1 MTAAEMLVYFRER
14 YNLSSNVN
22 FGKQDD
28 ELYLYLNAA
37 VSRFIK
43 TRVTG
48 NNPRQVGFQGD
59 QKRIDDLRT
68 LVKKESVTLTAESE
82 ISNGSNFPMPSDY
95 YIGINCIV
103 NITNSNKTPSDY
115 WTQAKTVD
123 LFTLDDYLHTGN
135 NKPIIDNPLISYYDN
150 KGLVIYDPDDTL
162 AGARLMYVKEPAKI
176 SGAQDCDLPEHTHEE
191 VVEIAIKLAIE
202 GIESQRYQTSSDSN
216 MTLE

>member
-48 NNPRQVGFQGD
+48 NNARQTGFQGD

-68 LVKKESVTLTAESE
+68 LVTKASVTLTAEAE
-82 ISNGSNFPMPSDY
+82 ISNGSNFPMPVDY
-95 YIGINCIV
+95 YIGIMM
-103 NITNSNKTPSDY
+103 S
-115 WTQAKTVD
+115 
-123 LFTLDDYLHTGN
+123 L
-135 NKPIIDNPLISYYDN
+135 
-150 KGLVIYDPDDTL
+150 
-162 AGARLMYVKEPAKI
+162 
-176 SGAQDCDLPEHTHEE
+176 
-191 VVEIAIKLAIE
+191 
-202 GIESQRYQTSSDSN
+202 
-216 MTLE
+216 